1 MHNEKCSQHLTF
13 KKGLLLGGL
22 VGGTIVGLLMTEK
35 GRMLRRN
42 LQTDIQELA
51 KQIQARAKEFGDT
64 THEMY
69 DELVDT
75 AVDEYAKR
83 KDMAVEMKDI
93 VVRELKRKWWEFQ
106 VYTVYL
112 QVKRKL
118 ENVMDVTENTYA
130 ELAAEVV
137 GEYAEKKSLMGYWK
151 NKLLRE
157 VKGKWAAYQDEYQNF
172 TDENKK
178 SDQV

>member
-1 MHNEKCSQHLTF
+1 
-13 KKGLLLGGL
+13 
-22 VGGTIVGLLMTEK
+22 
-35 GRMLRRN
+35 
-42 LQTDIQELA
+42 
-51 KQIQARAKEFGDT
+51 
-64 THEMY
+64 
-69 DELVDT
+69 
-75 AVDEYAKR
+75 
-83 KDMAVEMKDI
+83 
-93 VVRELKRKWWEFQ
+93 
-106 VYTVYL
+106 
-112 QVKRKL
+112 
-118 ENVMDVTENTYA
+118 MDVTENTYA